1 MKGKSHRWVISFIV
15 GALVAVIPVGL
26 YCLTRGHHYS
36 EHGTFFRGMLDGQQV
51 VGVSFVEYDGRGLME
66 LTQWKVE
73 LVNRGGQHVTLYRK
87 SSVFQ
92 EKIPHQPKIEISDH
106 QIHID
111 DGEDKMTITIQH
123 SSKDGV

>member
-1 MKGKSHRWVISFIV
+1 MKGKSHRWVISFIA

-51 VGVSFVEYDGRGLME
+51 VGVSFVEYNGLGLME

-92 EKIPHQPKIEISDH
+92 EKIPHHPKIEISDH

-111 DGEDKMTITIQH
+111 DGEDKISLTIQE
-123 SSKDGV
+123 SVKGGG

>member
-1 MKGKSHRWVISFIV
+1 MEGKSHRWVISFVV
-15 GALVAVIPVGL
+15 GALVAAIPLGL
-26 YCLTRGHHYS
+26 YCLTKGHHYS
-36 EHGTFFRGMLDGQQV
+36 EHGTFFRGALDGQQV

-66 LTQWKVE
+66 LTQWKVV
-73 LVNRGGQHVTLYRK
+73 LVNRFGQHVTLYRK

-92 EKIPHQPKIEISDH
+92 ERIPHQPKIEISAD
-106 QIHID
+106 QIHVD